1 MSKPEISTSAYLPAN
16 NLFILIAILVIA
28 IGAFLWFMRKRSNR
42 HPMDT
47 PRGHE
52 IEEERTRQTLEAR
65 EHTIDRPPTR

>member
-1 MSKPEISTSAYLPAN
+1 MNTSEYLPSN
-16 NLFILIAILVIA
+16 NLFILISVLAIA

-47 PRGHE
+47 PRGHA

>member
-1 MSKPEISTSAYLPAN
+1 
-16 NLFILIAILVIA
+16 VIA
-28 IGAFLWFMRKRSNR
+28 IGMFAWFMRKRSNR

-47 PRGHE
+47 PRGRA

>member
-1 MSKPEISTSAYLPAN
+1 MNTAEYLPSN
-16 NLFILIAILVIA
+16 NLFILISILVIA

-52 IEEERTRQTLEAR
+52 IEEQRRREALEAR
-65 EHTIDRPPTR
+65 DHTIERPPTR

>member
-1 MSKPEISTSAYLPAN
+1 MNTAEYLPSN
-16 NLFILIAILVIA
+16 NLFILISILVIA
-28 IGAFLWFMRKRSNR
+28 IGMFAWFMRKRSNR

-47 PRGHE
+47 PRGRA